1 MILHDRSKVHTA
13 KKTQAF
19 FNNHQLNSL
28 LLPVKSPDLN
38 PIEHCF
44 GLVKKKL
51 ERQRT
56 RTLKELRV
64 QVRKIWNN
72 LSDDYL
78 HSLCTSMNVFPS
90 QIDPN

>member
-1 MILHDRSKVHTA
+1 M
-13 KKTQAF
+13 
-19 FNNHQLNSL
+19 
-28 LLPVKSPDLN
+28 PDLN

-51 ERQRT
+51 EWHPTQS
-56 RTLKELRV
+56 LKELRL

-78 HSLCTSMNVFPS
+78 HSLCTSMNRRMRAVLKS
-90 QIDPN
+90 EGAATKY